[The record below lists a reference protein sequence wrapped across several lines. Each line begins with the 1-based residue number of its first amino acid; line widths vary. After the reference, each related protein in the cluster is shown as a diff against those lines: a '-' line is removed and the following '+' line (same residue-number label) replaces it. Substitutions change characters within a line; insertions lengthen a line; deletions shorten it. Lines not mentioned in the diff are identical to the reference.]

1 MVVNAKEKTDNA
13 NKDKGKANICYQKK
27 KKNISKHESCRS

>member
-27 KKNISKHESCRS
+27 KFLSILPLR